1 MKNDERYEAASDLN
15 RDHDAAWRERIQRA
29 LRDLR
34 SASSVVEGQNQPRTR
49 AE

>member
-1 MKNDERYEAASDLN
+1 MKNDERYEEASDVS

-34 SASSVVEGQNQPRTR
+34 SASSVGEEQHQPRART
-49 AE
+49 E